1 MNILEIEDM
10 VKGLPDQALQKE
22 AKQPTGRIPQFL
34 VVSEIQRRGDMRQRF
49 QKRQENQGTVKDQ
62 VMQQGIAAMGA
73 PQPEMQA
80 LAGGPSMPPQ
90 GMPPQGMQ
98 QPMPPQAMPQG
109 MPPQMPP
116 QMPMQQPPMGMYGGG
131 VVEMFDGGMTE
142 LEKAAAALYDYQR
155 PMVSRGRSAMP
166 DPNSLSREELIL
178 QELGQDYSGFMP
190 PALPGMGAKDKFI
203 DQASARLLELENMLE
218 QETEDDAQPL
228 MDDSQPLMVTGNQQ
242 GDVSQSIYSDS
253 FTRAALEPKGNLQD
267 LINIAGSNAAQEDAS
282 NYNLDGSGAGPLSDE
297 IVIPGINQQPLLDAQ
312 QRLREQKRSVADL
325 RMADAEEVS
334 RRYQELVTAVQDQKM
349 PTIDYSPLR
358 QKQEQFLEEQ
368 MGKLR
373 KETGAQTLIALGAG
387 IARGDLAGG
396 LSEAG
401 KQAAA
406 SSAQRRALEAKNRA
420 IQLGFDQAEIE
431 NQQKA
436 AIKKEEN
443 RLRGIELS
451 IKGFEKVGATRA
463 AAEQFAIVS
472 DLPLEQAI
480 ATLNQSRE
488 LQQAKLRGDL
498 VKQEELVAR
507 EVERAT
513 TAALNLLP
521 PGAARDTD
529 QLLILRNQIRD
540 SIMSAHPVL
549 SDRVPKT
556 TDEKTGEGNQS
567 GLTDED
573 IEDIVSRNL
582 PDTQ

>member
-1 MNILEIEDM
+1 
-10 VKGLPDQALQKE
+10 
-22 AKQPTGRIPQFL
+22 
-34 VVSEIQRRGDMRQRF
+34 MRQRF

-62 VMQQGIAAMGA
+62 VMQQGIASMGA

-80 LAGGPSMPPQ
+80 LAGGPPMPPQ

-98 QPMPPQAMPQG
+98 QA
-109 MPPQMPP
+109 MPP
-116 QMPMQQPPMGMYGGG
+116 QMPMQQPPMGMYDGG
-131 VVEMFDGGMTE
+131 VVEMFDGGKTME
-142 LEKAAAALYDYQR
+142 EVAASLYDYQR
-155 PMVSRGRSAMP
+155 PTLSTRRGARP
-166 DPNSLSREELIL
+166 DPESLSRDELIL
-178 QELGQDYSGFMP
+178 QSLGEDFPEFMS
-190 PALPGMGAKDKFI
+190 PASISTKRGIRTEPGESPRDRFI
-203 DQASARLLELENMLE
+203 DQASARLLELENM
-218 QETEDDAQPL
+218 
-228 MDDSQPLMVTGNQQ
+228 
-242 GDVSQSIYSDS
+242 VSQNEADEVPLQLVSDDQSNLLPEPIYSDS
-253 FTRAALEPKGNLQD
+253 ATRQFFEPKVNPQD
-267 LINIAGSNAAQEDAS
+267 LINIAGSNATQEDAS
-282 NYNLDGSGAGPLSDE
+282 KYNPDGSGASTLSDE

-334 RRYQELVTAVQDQKM
+334 RRYQDLVTAVQDQNI

-521 PGAARDTD
+521 PGAARDTE
-529 QLLILRNQIRD
+529 QLLILRNQIRN

-556 TDEKTGEGNQS
+556 PDREKEGGGENP
-567 GLTDED
+567 LTEEERLEALKALERYESTED
-573 IEDIVSRNL
+573 
-582 PDTQ
+582 

>member
-1 MNILEIEDM
+1 VNILEIEDM

-22 AKQPTGRIPQFL
+22 AQRPTGQVPQFL
-34 VVSEIQRRGDMRQRF
+34 VVSEIQRRSDMRKRF
-49 QKRQENQGTVKDQ
+49 SERQPQGTVKDQ
-62 VMQQGIAAMGA
+62 IVQQGIAAMS
-73 PQPEMQA
+73 PPTPEMQA
-80 LAGGPSMPPQ
+80 AMMSMPQQQAAMAGVPAP
-90 GMPPQGMQ
+90 MP
-98 QPMPPQAMPQG
+98 QPMPPG
-109 MPPQMPP
+109 
-116 QMPMQQPPMGMYGGG
+116 MPMQPPPMGMYDGG
-131 VVEMFDGGMTE
+131 VVEMSNGGMTE
-142 LEKAAAALYDYQR
+142 LEKAAASLYDYRR
-155 PMVSRGRSAMP
+155 PRPAEEGFSEDAM
-166 DPNSLSREELIL
+166 SREELIRSA
-178 QELGQDYSGFMP
+178 LGKDYQGFMP
-190 PALPGMGAKDKFI
+190 PAFPGAGARDRFI
-203 DQASARLLELENMLE
+203 DQASARLLELDMMG
-218 QETEDDAQPL
+218 QETEDDAPLQLVSDNQTNPLPQP
-228 MDDSQPLMVTGNQQ
+228 
-242 GDVSQSIYSDS
+242 IYSDPY
-253 FTRAALEPKGNLQD
+253 TAATLQPQVSPQDARNL
-267 LINIAGSNAAQEDAS
+267 AGLNATQEDAS
-282 NYNLDGSGAGPLSDE
+282 KFGLSGDASAPGVNIPGQNVEDE
-297 IVIPGINQQPLLDAQ
+297 IVIPGIDKQPLLDAQ
-312 QRLREQKRSVADL
+312 ERLRQERRSLADL
-325 RMADAEEVS
+325 RMADAEEIS
-334 RRYQELVTAVQDQKM
+334 RRYQDLVTAVQDQKM

-373 KETGAQTLIALGAG
+373 KETSAQTLIALGAG
-387 IARGDLAGG
+387 IAKGDLAGG

-401 KQAAA
+401 KQAAT

-521 PGAARDTD
+521 PGAARDTE
-529 QLLILRNQIRD
+529 QLLILRNQIRN

-556 TDEKTGEGNQS
+556 TGEKKGKDDQS
-567 GLTDED
+567 GEQSQIAEELARKYESLED
-573 IEDIVSRNL
+573 
-582 PDTQ
+582 